1 MAGFQDILGH
11 ELVRDHLQKAIRYR
25 RISHAYILSGER
37 GIGKKTM
44 ARAFAMTL
52 FCEKGGENP
61 CMECHACKQLLSE
74 NHPDVIWVTHEQPA
88 SIGVDDIREQVNNT
102 IGIKPY
108 SSAWKLYIIDEAEKM
123 TVQAQNALL
132 KTIEEP
138 PEYAIIMLLTTN
150 QELFLPTILSR
161 CIQLKLWPLQDQLVS
176 DYLVRK
182 FGVAQ
187 DRADVYAAFSRGI
200 LGRAL
205 DIAASDAFGDMIRDI
220 LNILKGIH
228 QMDTGQ
234 MLDCVRHLVS
244 DYPNLQEVL
253 DLMQLWYRD
262 VLMFKVTKDMNG
274 LTFKSEYS
282 AVSRIGSQSS
292 YQGLEQV
299 LEAIDKAKVR
309 LMANVN
315 KELTLELMLMTM
327 KES

>member
-11 ELVRDHLQKAIRYR
+11 ELVREHLQKAIKYR

-37 GIGKKTM
+37 GIGKKSM
-44 ARAFAMTL
+44 AKAFAMTL
-52 FCEKGGENP
+52 FCEKGGEEP
-61 CMECHACKQLLSE
+61 CMECHACKQLLSG
-74 NHPDVIWVTHEQPA
+74 NHPDCIWVQHEKPN
-88 SIGVDDIREQVNNT
+88 SIGVDEIREQVNNT

-108 SSAWKLYIIDEAEKM
+108 SSQWKLYIIDEAEKM

-138 PEYAIIMLLTTN
+138 PEYAILMLLTTN

-176 DYLVRK
+176 TYLVRK
-182 FGVAQ
+182 FGVAEEQ
-187 DRADVYAAFSRGI
+187 AEVYAAFSRGI

-205 DIAASDAFGDMIRDI
+205 DIAATDAFGDMIRDI

-228 QMDTGQ
+228 QMDTAQ
-234 MLDCVRHLVS
+234 MLDCVRHLVN

-253 DLMQLWYRD
+253 DLIQLWYRD
-262 VLMFKVTKDMNG
+262 ILMFKVTKDMNG

-282 AVSRIGSQSS
+282 AVSRICSQSS
-292 YQGLEQV
+292 YQGLEQI
-299 LEAIDKAKVR
+299 LEAVDKAKVR
-309 LMANVN
+309 LTANVN
-315 KELTLELMLMTM
+315 KELTLELLLMTM

>member
-1 MAGFQDILGH
+1 MAGFQDIRGH

-74 NHPDVIWVTHEQPA
+74 NHPDVIWVTHEKPA

-150 QELFLPTILSR
+150 Q
-161 CIQLKLWPLQDQLVS
+161 
-176 DYLVRK
+176 

-282 AVSRIGSQSS
+282 AVSRICSQSS

>member
-74 NHPDVIWVTHEQPA
+74 NHPDVIWVTHEKPA
-88 SIGVDDIREQVNNT
+88 SIGVDDIREQVNNP

>member
-11 ELVRDHLQKAIRYR
+11 ELVRDHLQKAIQYR

-37 GIGKKTM
+37 GIGKKSV
-44 ARAFAMTL
+44 AKAFAMTL
-52 FCEKGGENP
+52 FCEKGGDEP
-61 CMECHACKQLLSE
+61 CMECHACRQLLSE
-74 NHPDVIWVTHEQPA
+74 NHPDCIWVTHEKPA

-138 PEYAIIMLLTTN
+138 PEYAVIMLLTTN
-150 QELFLPTILSR
+150 QDLFLPTILSR
-161 CIQLKLWPLQDQLVS
+161 CIQLKLKPLQDQLVS

-182 FGVAQ
+182 FGVAEE
-187 DRADVYAAFSRGI
+187 RADVYAAFSRGI

-220 LNILKGIH
+220 LTILKEIH

-234 MLDCVRHLVS
+234 MLDCVRHLVN
-244 DYPNLQEVL
+244 DYPNLEEVL

-262 VLMFKVTKDMNG
+262 ILMFKVTKDMNG

-282 AVSRIGSQSS
+282 AVSRICSQSS
-292 YQGLEQV
+292 YQGLEQI

-309 LMANVN
+309 LLANVN

>member
-1 MAGFQDILGH
+1 MDFHHIVGH
-11 ELVRDHLQKAIRYR
+11 EEIIRHFKGSLEMGR
-25 RISHAYILSGER
+25 VSHAYILCGEEDSGR
-37 GIGKKTM
+37 SSLAFSFAKT
-44 ARAFAMTL
+44 L
-52 FCEKGGENP
+52 QCEQGGLDSCN
-61 CMECHACKQLLSE
+61 ECPSCVKADSG
-74 NHPDVIWVTHEQPA
+74 NHPDIIQVTHEKA
-88 SIGVDDIREQVNNT
+88 GITVDDIREQVNNT

-282 AVSRIGSQSS
+282 AVSRICSQSS

>member
-74 NHPDVIWVTHEQPA
+74 NHPDVIWVTHEKPA

-108 SSAWKLYIIDEAEKM
+108 SSVWKLYIIDEAEKM

-282 AVSRIGSQSS
+282 AVSRICSQSS